1 MLYNDEQVKRLKT
14 KMKLTCKYKDENTY
28 VMTCEKEEA
37 EAQPVAT
44 ESAVVEPEPVATE
57 PVVTEPEPVVEQ
69 VDAEEI
75 EVPVVGDTDEEG
87 YVEPLGET
95 ASWYP
100 DTVNY
105 DNVVNYQY
113 GKSSEFVASL
123 TNPEEG
129 ITASDIVLIAIIA
142 LSCLAIT
149 SSVAFLTTRAVG
161 NRAKRKDFI
170 QRNPR

>member
-1 MLYNDEQVKRLKT
+1 
-14 KMKLTCKYKDENTY
+14 
-28 VMTCEKEEA
+28 MTCEKEEA
-37 EAQPVAT
+37 AAQPVAA
-44 ESAVVEPEPVATE
+44 EPAVVEPVVAEPE
-57 PVVTEPEPVVEQ
+57 PAAEPIATEPEPVVEQ
-69 VDAEEI
+69 VDTEEI

-87 YVEPLGET
+87 YVEPLGEV

-129 ITASDIVLIAIIA
+129 ITASDVVLIAIIA

-170 QRNPR
+170 QRNPQ

>member
-1 MLYNDEQVKRLKT
+1 MT
-14 KMKLTCKYKDENTY
+14 LTCKYKDENTY
-28 VMTCEKEEA
+28 VMTCEKGEA
-37 EAQPVAT
+37 EAQPVVT
-44 ESAVVEPEPVATE
+44 EPVAADPE
-57 PVVTEPEPVVEQ
+57 PVVTEPVVEQ
-69 VDAEEI
+69 VDTEEI
-75 EVPVVGDTDEEG
+75 EVPVVGEIEDEG
-87 YVEPLGET
+87 YVEPLGESY
-95 ASWYP
+95 SWYP

-129 ITASDIVLIAIIA
+129 ITASDIVLITIIA

-149 SSVAFLTTRAVG
+149 SSVAFLTTRAVSG
-161 NRAKRKDFI
+161 RAKRKDFI